1 MKEALDQGV
10 DLVEYEQKIENDL
23 SEASKGSVNDY
34 ISESTHLAQLHKSI
48 KHLYFIYREIDTC
61 DLLLSQMQDLLHM
74 YQHNLSG
81 VANEIRS
88 LQVELYCT
96 CSEYRAKV

>member
-34 ISESTHLAQLHKSI
+34 ISESTHLAQLHK
-48 KHLYFIYREIDTC
+48 
-61 DLLLSQMQDLLHM
+61 
-74 YQHNLSG
+74 
-81 VANEIRS
+81 
-88 LQVELYCT
+88 
-96 CSEYRAKV
+96 